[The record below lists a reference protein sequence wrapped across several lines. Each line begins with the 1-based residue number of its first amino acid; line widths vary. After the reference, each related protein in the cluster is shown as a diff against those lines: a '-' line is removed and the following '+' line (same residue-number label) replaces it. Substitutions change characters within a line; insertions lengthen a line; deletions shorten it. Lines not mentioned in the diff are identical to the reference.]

1 MRRDIICNHIRLND
15 IHLNVGFR
23 LKLPYIPPVLYT
35 TTWQPDRKL
44 SRLYIM
50 VWGRRVVSMVW
61 EAGVRVQ
68 ISTGIIVL
76 EVVKR
81 DYWCF
86 ESI

>member
-1 MRRDIICNHIRLND
+1 
-15 IHLNVGFR
+15 
-23 LKLPYIPPVLYT
+23 
-35 TTWQPDRKL
+35 
-44 SRLYIM
+44 
-50 VWGRRVVSMVW
+50 MVW

-81 DYWCF
+81 DYWYF